1 MMIVVLT
8 HDLPTFSEAAYKDL
22 TISLNKY
29 DPYTNDTKIKLI
41 TESWDMLQ
49 REFECCGIGY
59 NQDDEEYEETKK
71 DTLEQLKDFNNTLSK
86 MKEGDISLVDELNR
100 IQLVMKL

>member
-1 MMIVVLT
+1 M
-8 HDLPTFSEAAYKDL
+8 
-22 TISLNKY
+22 
-29 DPYTNDTKIKLI
+29 
-41 TESWDMLQ
+41 
-49 REFECCGIGY
+49 
-59 NQDDEEYEETKK
+59 DDEEYEETKK